1 MNHSDIVQQLRT
13 DMGNTNGEIT
23 RVSNSSA
30 VPLPSLTIWQLP
42 PLLVWDGMSPRPR
55 LNPNQKMV
63 CEKYLCTF
71 LIDKNTAAHHLTTTT
86 VQTWNMD
93 CVRWHDPQLNL
104 NQRMVCEKY
113 FFLHSHNCSEYPRSP
128 SDDYHHTVFS
138 CLWCLPAPTLP
149 KSEIFQIQNMKAW
162 TFQIDE
168 QSIPFLEFPEAVID
182 MSYKV

>member
-1 MNHSDIVQQLRT
+1 MVREHVLAIPQPSHYRRSPSDCVRWHDPPTPESTQIEEWFVKNMLIHICLEYR
-13 DMGNTNGEIT
+13 
-23 RVSNSSA
+23 RW
-30 VPLPSLTIWQLP
+30 PS
-42 PLLVWDGMSPRPR
+42 DD
-55 LNPNQKMV
+55 
-63 CEKYLCTF
+63 Y
-71 LIDKNTAAHHLTTTT
+71 TT